1 MNNFCVGELIYVPS
15 QSMLYNDSKT
25 HKLEKPT
32 NLLIIGK
39 NNSKYAILTPERD
52 WFLNDTFLKSAKI
65 LKKTAH
71 DVLNDLGV
79 VDPVLDIAKKLEQTA
94 LEDE

>member
-25 HKLEKPT
+25 HKLEEPT

-39 NNSKYAILTPERD
+39 NNSKYEVFYNGLS
-52 WFLNDTFLKSAKI
+52 WFLDRADAYKIGEKND
-65 LKKTAH
+65 
-71 DVLNDLGV
+71 
-79 VDPVLDIAKKLEQTA
+79 
-94 LEDE
+94 